1 MDADAMVTA
10 RVAAGVLVAGSIA
23 MGACEFLC
31 ANLWIDAL
39 SFASRRLAAHVAD
52 RAMQNS
58 NRARALWP
66 EAASATHKGSV
77 GLQAQ

>member
-1 MDADAMVTA
+1 MVTA

-23 MGACEFLC
+23 MGACEFFA
-31 ANLWIDAL
+31 ANLWHSDSDAL

-58 NRARALWP
+58 NRARALRP
-66 EAASATHKGSV
+66 EAASATHKVSV